1 LIEKDI
7 EIFRHPSRYN
17 DSMKTT
23 TGFHLCP
30 LDPRVE
36 KLFERHPERL
46 TRRIPIAERARIARK
61 ELSISYA
68 EALGLCQSKSFT
80 ANGSRFVLL
89 GRPEQTDTRL
99 TALVISHF
107 GSILQGAFVA
117 IGIRPDASGH
127 PVVSIFA
134 TTEEKNLPRDFSSL
148 DVNPE
153 DIMFTEFEVIRG
165 GGRMW
170 GRMIKSNQKG
180 LGGRIMAARYN
191 LARDLG
197 LKTIRY
203 EVAAENIQAR
213 QVFFHADFGKPEN
226 DSEGGIHVVNVAD

>member
-1 LIEKDI
+1 
-7 EIFRHPSRYN
+7 
-17 DSMKTT
+17 MKTAG
-23 TGFHLCP
+23 GFHLCP
-30 LDPRVE
+30 FDPRVQ
-36 KLFERHPERL
+36 KLFQRHPERL
-46 TRRIPIAERARIARK
+46 TRRIPIAERARMAR
-61 ELSISYA
+61 EGLSISYT

-80 ANGSRFVLL
+80 AGGSRFVLL
-89 GRPEQTDTRL
+89 GYPEKLDTRL

-148 DVNPE
+148 DVNLE
-153 DIMFTEFEVIRG
+153 DIMFTEFEVIRDQE
-165 GGRMW
+165 MML

-180 LGGRIMAARYN
+180 LGGKIMAARYN

-197 LKTIRY
+197 LKTISY
-203 EVAAENIQAR
+203 QVAAENIRAR
-213 QVFFHADFGKPEN
+213 QVFFHADFGKPEGG
-226 DSEGGIHVVNVAD
+226 SEGGVHLVNVND